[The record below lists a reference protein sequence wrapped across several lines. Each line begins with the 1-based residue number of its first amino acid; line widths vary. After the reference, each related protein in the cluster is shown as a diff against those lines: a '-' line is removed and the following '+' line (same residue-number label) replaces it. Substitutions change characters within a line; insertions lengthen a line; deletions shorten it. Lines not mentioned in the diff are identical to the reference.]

1 MDLSREE
8 TGSGLKAAIA
18 AYTAWGLLPVYWKQM
33 GNVPFLGILSH
44 RILHQPPGDCLLR
57 LPGSHT
63 APGD

>member
-44 RILHQPPGDCLLR
+44 RILHQP
-57 LPGSHT
+57 
-63 APGD
+63 